1 VDQGRIRVLVVS
13 AQDIVDRGL
22 VAMLASHPAT
32 IEILRAETAAGVTG
46 QVDVVVYD
54 VLGLLDR
61 GPEELRGL
69 IDLSKGVIALG
80 RDLRPDLAAR
90 AIRHGAV
97 TTVSIGATADV
108 LVAAIQA
115 VYRGETDFMDAE
127 PEWLA
132 QAEGLSE
139 REAQVLGL
147 IARGLTNQA
156 IADELFLS
164 VNSVKTYIRSG
175 YRKIGVAR
183 RSQAVGWAMNHGFT
197 SRAGLPER
205 RS

>member
-1 VDQGRIRVLVVS
+1 MLVVS
-13 AQDIVDRGL
+13 TQDIVEGGL
-22 VAMLASHPAT
+22 VAMLGAHHAS
-32 IEILRAETAAGVTG
+32 IELLPRAENAAGVNG
-46 QVDVVVYD
+46 PVDVVVYD
-54 VLGLLDR
+54 VLGLLHEGTED
-61 GPEELRGL
+61 LRGL

-90 AIRHGAV
+90 AIRQGAV
-97 TTVSIGATADV
+97 TTVSMGTQADV
-108 LVAAIQA
+108 LVAAIEA
-115 VYRGETDFMDAE
+115 VYRGESAGPATE

-147 IARGLTNQA
+147 IARGLTNPA
-156 IADELFLS
+156 IADELYLS
-164 VNSVKTYIRSG
+164 VNSVKTYIRSA

-197 SRAGLPER
+197 SRESSHEP
-205 RS
+205 SD